1 MSEDATPLNNLS
13 AAAAAP
19 NTPLAILDPGSAADH
34 DLGYEA
40 ADPSLHAPFWSEALQ
55 SGMARSLR

>member
-19 NTPLAILDPGSAADH
+19 NTPTAIVDPAADH
-34 DLGYEA
+34 ELGYEA